1 MLTKSLASRTVFI
14 QAFRNVVQNKQIK
27 RNAGHGVWT
36 YRVPPPMPSKKSIY
50 LANTFGGLAWF
61 WILYHLATEPE
72 HIYGEWKYIKPST
85 WTDEE
90 LGIPPDSAG
99 PLKQISQ

>member
-1 MLTKSLASRTVFI
+1 MLARTLVSRAVLIQSLKNVGEIMKHSR
-14 QAFRNVVQNKQIK
+14 

-36 YRVPPPMPSKKSIY
+36 YRVPPPMPSKKTVM
-50 LANTFGGLAWF
+50 LANGLGGLCWF

-72 HIYGEWKYIKPST
+72 HVFGEFTYVDPST

-90 LGIPPDSAG
+90 LGIPPDSVG
-99 PLKQISQ
+99 PLKN

>member
-1 MLTKSLASRTVFI
+1 MLTRTLTSRAI
-14 QAFRNVVQNKQIK
+14 LLQNLKNVAENMKQSK

-36 YRVPPPMPSKKSIY
+36 YRVPPPMPSKKITN
-50 LANTFGGLAWF
+50 LANGLGGLCWF

-72 HIYGEWKYIKPST
+72 HVFGEFTYIDPST

-90 LGIPPDSAG
+90 LGIPPDTTGA
-99 PLKQISQ
+99 LKN